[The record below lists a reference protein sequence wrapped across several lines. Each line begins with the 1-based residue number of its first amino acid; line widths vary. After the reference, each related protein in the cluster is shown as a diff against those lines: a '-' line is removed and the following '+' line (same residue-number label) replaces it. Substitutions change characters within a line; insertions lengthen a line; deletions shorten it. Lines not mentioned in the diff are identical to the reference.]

1 MTTREQ
7 RQIWTIIGKKGY
19 AERAR
24 PSLERTQQRERVA
37 SARRFRPELQR
48 GGSSREHGLGEREG
62 LDPALV
68 QEVEVDD
75 GVQAFHRR
83 EFTRRARSNRPLEC
97 GSSGLMFQRV
107 AFFARRLP
115 RSCALGRLC
124 SGRSLVAVALALL
137 PAGAAAVHATDA
149 VAAAEPATAPMM
161 AQAPAS
167 SVAPDTSGTAASPT
181 TADAPAAGAPAA
193 AAAVNASPALD
204 PEGALIALGRDLELI
219 VTETGPE
226 QPWTLH
232 LRNRGTTP
240 IGLMADPGLLWFE
253 VSVPGASSAHVCRL
267 PEPLWPKGMRRRA
280 EVTLGAGERFSRRFD
295 PRFFCFHDLVQTT
308 LVPNARVIPHFG
320 WPVETR
326 STTVKGKRIDQPLP
340 ARAPFVAWALPRPS
354 LPSEPAPAPNPDEED
369 TTDEA
374 RIAPEAPWEPP
385 TEGLKNV
392 VGSAIVLGS
401 TYGKWSERVPSP
413 TDGLQ
418 LAMLA
423 GSDAEDERA
432 ATVTVGVGNAG
443 EETQTL
449 VVRRELIAFA
459 VRGPDGSFECPTG
472 DMGPPDIASFSTLGQ
487 RASEQFVVRL
497 IEMCPRGGFGR
508 PGLYEVSATWHARF
522 SGQALGIDAFVGTVS
537 SSRPALV
544 RVRSGERASFLRAA
558 PMVATGEGGGTQPGQ
573 GPAGNGAEPAPLDD
587 AAGDHEGAPM
597 EEAPQPA
604 DPAPDGTSV
613 E

>member
-1 MTTREQ
+1 
-7 RQIWTIIGKKGY
+7 
-19 AERAR
+19 
-24 PSLERTQQRERVA
+24 
-37 SARRFRPELQR
+37 
-48 GGSSREHGLGEREG
+48 
-62 LDPALV
+62 
-68 QEVEVDD
+68 
-75 GVQAFHRR
+75 
-83 EFTRRARSNRPLEC
+83 
-97 GSSGLMFQRV
+97 
-107 AFFARRLP
+107 
-115 RSCALGRLC
+115 
-124 SGRSLVAVALALL
+124 
-137 PAGAAAVHATDA
+137 
-149 VAAAEPATAPMM
+149 
-161 AQAPAS
+161 
-167 SVAPDTSGTAASPT
+167 
-181 TADAPAAGAPAA
+181 
-193 AAAVNASPALD
+193 
-204 PEGALIALGRDLELI
+204 LIALGRDLELV

-232 LRNRGTTP
+232 LRNRGGTP

-253 VSVPGASSAHVCRL
+253 VTVPGASSPHVCRL

-280 EVTLGAGERFSRRFD
+280 EVILGAGQRFSRRFD

-320 WPVETR
+320 WPVEMR

-340 ARAPFVAWALPRPS
+340 SRAPFVAWVLNNPS
-354 LPSEPAPAPNPDEED
+354 PNAPVEPAPARNPDEED

-374 RIAPEAPWEPP
+374 RIAPEPPWEPP

-392 VGSAIVLGS
+392 EGSAIVLGA

-418 LAMLA
+418 VAMLA

-443 EETQTL
+443 EEEQTI
-449 VVRRELIAFA
+449 VVRRDLMEFD
-459 VRGPDGSFECPTG
+459 VRGPDGSFQCPIG
-472 DMGPPDIASFSTLGQ
+472 EMGPPDIASFSTLGQ

-497 IEMCPRGGFGR
+497 IEMCPRGGFAR
-508 PGLYEVSATWHARF
+508 PGLYEVSATWHAKF

-558 PMVATGEGGGTQPGQ
+558 PMVATGEGGASLGGASPG
-573 GPAGNGAEPAPLDD
+573 GESVEPQPLDD
-587 AAGDHEGAPM
+587 GAAGGDPGAPA
-597 EEAPQPA
+597 EEVPPPPEAP
-604 DPAPDGTSV
+604 APEGTSV